1 MHTHFKPLRRPGP
14 CCSQPDRKHR
24 VNGTFRRFDFHC
36 WNVSERVRGVEKETV
51 YLLHLS
57 VVRISPQRFWM
68 DWTQVNSDEWQ
79 EQLETIQAPANSK
92 VAFACYSCT
101 AASSHSLPLHRS
113 LARSQSPTR
122 FTLTPT
128 TLSLSA
134 SLSFFSFFS
143 PSFSVSQLSFTYLM
157 SFNCT
162 TLTLAMSRRKC
173 QANLFLANFF
183 KMSQIWKCSSNSI
196 KFFFFFSGQS
206 TSCISCGKTIIVVV
220 VAIFNLSQFPMW
232 HLQNCSFVHPTVQ
245 NTNTLN
251 FILWITKK
259 SSTALHLKSWNYKL

>member
-113 LARSQSPTR
+113 RSLSVSHSLYTHSHNS
-122 FTLTPT
+122 
-128 TLSLSA
+128 LSLCF
-134 SLSFFSFFS
+134 SL
-143 PSFSVSQLSFTYLM
+143 
-157 SFNCT
+157 
-162 TLTLAMSRRKC
+162 
-173 QANLFLANFF
+173 
-183 KMSQIWKCSSNSI
+183 
-196 KFFFFFSGQS
+196 FFFFF
-206 TSCISCGKTIIVVV
+206 
-220 VAIFNLSQFPMW
+220 LS
-232 HLQNCSFVHPTVQ
+232 L
-245 NTNTLN
+245 
-251 FILWITKK
+251 ILCF
-259 SSTALHLKSWNYKL
+259 AALLHLPNVF

>member
-101 AASSHSLPLHRS
+101 AASSHSLPLPHALS
-113 LARSQSPTR
+113 LALSLPLALHSLPQ
-122 FTLTPT
+122 
-128 TLSLSA
+128 LSLSLLL
-134 SLSFFSFFS
+134 SLFFLFSLPHSLFRSS
-143 PSFSVSQLSFTYLM
+143 PS
-157 SFNCT
+157 
-162 TLTLAMSRRKC
+162 LT
-173 QANLFLANFF
+173 
-183 KMSQIWKCSSNSI
+183 
-196 KFFFFFSGQS
+196 
-206 TSCISCGKTIIVVV
+206 
-220 VAIFNLSQFPMW
+220 
-232 HLQNCSFVHPTVQ
+232 
-245 NTNTLN
+245 
-251 FILWITKK
+251 
-259 SSTALHLKSWNYKL
+259 

>member
-196 KFFFFFSGQS
+196 KFLFFFFQAKAHPVFPVGKQLLSLSSQYLICHNFQCDTFKIAHLSTRQS
-206 TSCISCGKTIIVVV
+206 KTQTLSIFSCE
-220 VAIFNLSQFPMW
+220 
-232 HLQNCSFVHPTVQ
+232 LQRKAARPY
-245 NTNTLN
+245 
-251 FILWITKK
+251 I
-259 SSTALHLKSWNYKL
+259 